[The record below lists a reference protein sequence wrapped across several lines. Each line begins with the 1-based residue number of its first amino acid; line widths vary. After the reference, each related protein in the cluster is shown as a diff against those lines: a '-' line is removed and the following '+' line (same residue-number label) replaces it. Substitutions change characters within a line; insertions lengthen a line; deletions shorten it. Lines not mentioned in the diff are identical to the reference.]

1 MGEQTDKAK
10 GRIKQAAGDL
20 SGDDDLRDQGRDDER
35 AGEAKGLLNDLK
47 EKADAAVD
55 AIKERVDGLRSKS

>member
-1 MGEQTDKAK
+1 MGEQTDRAK

-20 SGDDDLRDQGRDDER
+20 SGDEGLRDEGRDDER

-47 EKADAAVD
+47 EKADGAVD
-55 AIKERVDGLRSKS
+55 AIKGRVDGLRDKS